1 MEYGR
6 SQQGAALF
14 VALIILLIVS
24 FMGVSAMRGSIMSE
38 RMAFNS
44 QARELSFQAA
54 ETAING
60 VIAQARS
67 NGALLNELL
76 IAPRTHCIGATQ
88 QLTEGACGDNS
99 TFDDRDVLRAQA
111 ESEYVRQ
118 RVAFDNDASAVVD
131 YQFSTLGAGDYVA
144 SVNLPFVNRNRQDWR
159 KLGPPGQ
166 FEIRDTAT
174 IGIGTESPPTGDG
187 GNDADNGNDA
197 DGQTQD

>member
-1 MEYGR
+1 MQYGR
-6 SQQGAALF
+6 GQQGAALF

-38 RMAFNS
+38 RMAFNT

-67 NGALLNELL
+67 NGALLNDIL
-76 IAPRTHCIGATQ
+76 IAPRVHCIGALQ
-88 QLTEGACGDNS
+88 QLTEGGCGENS
-99 TFDDRDVLRAQA
+99 TFDDRNVLRAQA
-111 ESEYVRQ
+111 ESQYVRQ

-131 YQFSTLGAGDYVA
+131 YQFSTIGTGDFIADVR
-144 SVNLPFVNRNRQDWR
+144 LPFVNRNLQEWR

-166 FEIRDTAT
+166 FEIRDTST
-174 IGIGTESPPTGDG
+174 IGIAPPTGD
-187 GNDADNGNDA
+187 DNG
-197 DGQTQD
+197 GQTQD